1 MLLLYVPVLHL
12 KKVKHMSQCI
22 VPPENPA
29 TSATVSAKTS
39 INLWSPIY
47 IYFATSAT
55 GSSKGQTYVPN
66 HRTPRKPCYFCYFGY
81 RKCKNKHKLV
91 ICSLHLLCYL
101 CYRQFTLNLWSPIYI
116 YFGTSATGNLKVQT
130 YVSKHRT
137 PRKPWY
143 FCYFYYRK
151 CKNKH
156 KLVISNLHLFCYLCY
171 RQFKSQTY
179 ILNHRTPPKTLLLLL
194 LLLP

>member
-12 KKVKHMSQCI
+12 KKVEHMSQST
-22 VPPENPA
+22 VPPENPATSA

-55 GSSKGQTYVPN
+55 DNSNDQTYVPN
-66 HRTPRKPCYFCYFGY
+66 
-81 RKCKNKHKLV
+81 
-91 ICSLHLLCYL
+91 
-101 CYRQFTLNLWSPIYI
+101 Q
-116 YFGTSATGNLKVQT
+116 
-130 YVSKHRT
+130 RT

-143 FCYFYYRK
+143 FCYFCYRKCKNKHKFVISNLHLFWYLCYRQFKRSSICPKPAYPRKPCYFCYFCYRK

-156 KLVISNLHLFCYLCY
+156 KLVISKLNLFCYLCY
-171 RQFKSQTY
+171 RQFKRSSICPKPAY
-179 ILNHRTPPKTLLLLL
+179 PPKTLLLLL